1 MSLAVVMPTGPI
13 TGVSDLRLLRD
24 ERAVA
29 RLKAGNADVIGSCVA
44 EKFGSRS
51 LQKKDVLALHSFFEG
66 DFIIFSVFLSSVL
79 FSSFNFWLV
88 SAAERD

>member
-1 MSLAVVMPTGPI
+1 M
-13 TGVSDLRLLRD
+13 
-24 ERAVA
+24 
-29 RLKAGNADVIGSCVA
+29 LKAGNADVIGSRVA

-66 DFIIFSVFLSSVL
+66 DLIILSVFLSSV
-79 FSSFNFWLV
+79 FSSSNFWLV